1 MCNGNDIGQIVL
13 VMPFALFSKT
23 EVQNEINQHF
33 NKYRANVKLLRAK
46 KKKIGY
52 FSVQN
57 IFITS
62 SKHSGVTRFH

>member
-46 KKKIGY
+46 KKKKNRIFQCAKY
-52 FSVQN
+52 FYY
-57 IFITS
+57 IE
-62 SKHSGVTRFH
+62 